1 MPKNFQGETFD
12 EISNLSKLSFTEEER
27 LIVEAYVDEMLT
39 KLQLP
44 KVPPQIC
51 PEDTVSL
58 ETLRQDV
65 VTNSPVAEEK
75 LQKFIVP
82 RSI

>member
-12 EISNLSKLSFTEEER
+12 YICNLSKLSFSEEER
-27 LIVEAYVDEMLT
+27 PLVEAYVDEMLT

-44 KVPPQIC
+44 DVPEQIR
-51 PEDTVSL
+51 PEDTMPMS
-58 ETLRQDV
+58 TLRQDV
-65 VTNSPVAEEK
+65 VTNPPVAADK